1 MTVKKDKYKQESNS
15 LESLRITDKIKE
27 CQELSKNIK
36 TGKNNLMNILLLSMP
51 DCAPHF
57 NANRWKPPNLAI
69 SSIAGNIEGHNVYL
83 ADLILRRTR
92 IAETIK
98 ELLVQY
104 QPDIVGLSAM
114 SFQFATAKR
123 IADFI
128 KSLKKDIKIVLGGY
142 HATLMYHEMCESDDS
157 GPFDFII
164 RGEGDLCFNELL
176 EAIDGKRSLESILGI
191 SFRIGNYF
199 IHNQARPLEDLT
211 KIKIPNRSKRIW
223 KGYQYYG
230 FTLDIVES
238 SRGCVMPCN
247 FCSMDK
253 MYGKTFRRFSIER
266 ILLDIANAKQNGANF
281 IIFSDDNFTLD
292 IKGFESLCDAITE
305 AGHNDIRYIIQA
317 SSIGITSSDT
327 LIEKMAKAGFRI
339 VFLGIENASEEN
351 LRLLKKGNIIERTK
365 LAVKRLHEYNIMIVG
380 GMIIGNPNDKEE
392 DIARNYEF
400 FVNLQIDFFADQIL
414 TPYPKTGMR
423 EELLN
428 MGLVTNKY
436 DYSRYNCFWANI
448 KTNYLEPEDI
458 QFLRWK
464 YNRKYANYI
473 CTTPAFIKN
482 YPLAYYYRQYFRR
495 PFLKIKNR
503 LFQNSISEKELYK
516 RDMERAEAMNKFF

>member
-1 MTVKKDKYKQESNS
+1 
-15 LESLRITDKIKE
+15 
-27 CQELSKNIK
+27 
-36 TGKNNLMNILLLSMP
+36 MNILLLSMP

-98 ELLVQY
+98 ELLLQY

-176 EAIDGKRSLESILGI
+176 EAIDG
-191 SFRIGNYF
+191 
-199 IHNQARPLEDLT
+199 
-211 KIKIPNRSKRIW
+211 

-428 MGLVTNKY
+428 MGLITNKY

-503 LFQNSISEKELYK
+503 FFQNSISEKELYK

>member
-1 MTVKKDKYKQESNS
+1 
-15 LESLRITDKIKE
+15 
-27 CQELSKNIK
+27 
-36 TGKNNLMNILLLSMP
+36 MNVLLISMP

-57 NANRWKPPNLAI
+57 NARRWKPPNLAI
-69 SSIAGNIEGHNVYL
+69 SSIAGNIEGHTVSI
-83 ADLILRRTR
+83 ADLILRRDN
-92 IAETIK
+92 IVDTIK
-98 ELLVQY
+98 ELIRKY
-104 QPDIVGLSAM
+104 QPDVVGLSAM
-114 SFQFATAKR
+114 SFQFPTAKE
-123 IADFI
+123 IASLI
-128 KSLKKDIKIVLGGY
+128 KGLNKDIAIVLGGY
-142 HATLMYHEMCESDDS
+142 HATLMYEEICKGEETDS
-157 GPFDFII
+157 FDFII

-176 EAIDGKRSLESILGI
+176 EAINGKRPIENIPGV
-191 SFRIGNYF
+191 SFRHNGRF
-199 IHNQARPLEDLT
+199 IHNPKRPLEDLT
-211 KIKIPNRSKRIW
+211 KIKIPDRSKRIW
-223 KGYQYYG
+223 KGYKYYG

-266 ILLDIANAKQNGANF
+266 ILSDIANAKQYGANF

-292 IKGFESLCDAITE
+292 VKGFESLCDAITE

-317 SSIGITSSDT
+317 SSAGITSSDT

-339 VFLGIENASEEN
+339 VFLGVENVSEGN
-351 LRLLKKGNIIERTK
+351 LRLLKKGNIIEKTK
-365 LAVKRLHEYNIMIVG
+365 LAVKRLHEHNIMIVG
-380 GMIIGNPNDKEE
+380 GMIIGNPPDKEE

-400 FVNLQIDFFADQIL
+400 FADLQIDFFADQIL

-423 EELLN
+423 DELLN

-448 KTNYLEPEDI
+448 KTHYLEPEEI

-464 YNRKYANYI
+464 YNKKYADYI

-482 YPLAYYYRQYFRR
+482 YPLAYYYRKYFRR
-495 PFLKIKNR
+495 PLIRLKNIFLKND
-503 LFQNSISEKELYK
+503 LSERESYK
-516 RDMERAEAMNKFF
+516 RDMEKAEAMNRFF